1 MAPLTEEILIQ
12 HNLLISEQKIST
24 EESHAAKVVKW
35 EKIHQAHYQLGDTM
49 GHKIVLD
56 SDPFDDD
63 ASKHTSLQETE
74 FSCNLELSLLDQ
86 SASEGPLERF
96 FTPDGCSDP
105 CYLSR
110 DALGT
115 QFANEDSV
123 EARRL
128 HAEMCVEIIVQNENA
143 NKGSTHA

>member
-1 MAPLTEEILIQ
+1 
-12 HNLLISEQKIST
+12 
-24 EESHAAKVVKW
+24 
-35 EKIHQAHYQLGDTM
+35 M

-56 SDPFDDD
+56 NDRVDDT
-63 ASKHTSLQETE
+63 ASKHTSLQESE
-74 FSCNLELSLLDQ
+74 SSCTFDLPTLPDQ
-86 SASEGPLERF
+86 PSNEGPLERF
-96 FTPDGCSDP
+96 FTPDGGSDP
-105 CYLSR
+105 CYFSR

-128 HAEMCVEIIVQNENA
+128 HAEMCVKIIIQNENA